1 MFARSWRNSRS
12 NLLFPLPLQIKR
24 TSSYSPPAAA
34 ARPESFISLCAQGRL
49 KEAIAVHFPFIQS
62 KPLLVSHLLKACV
75 ACCSLPMALQV
86 HSVAIA
92 AGWSNIKFISN
103 HLVIAYTKLGSF
115 ETALKVFDKMPQKNV
130 MSCNIIIGG
139 HIQNGE
145 LGPAMAVF
153 EEMGPKNSATWN
165 AVISGMIKFEQNEEG
180 LRLFHEMHENGIS
193 PDAYTLSSVQRGCA
207 GLKDLAK
214 GKQVHGYTVKSGLG
228 FDLVVI
234 NSTAHM
240 YMRCGCLQEGELVI
254 ELMPSRNLVAFNTLI
269 AGRVQNGFP
278 SGALDAYL
286 DMRRSGL
293 RPDKITFASLITSCS
308 DLSTLCQGQQI
319 HSEVVKAGVT
329 SVAAVNSSLISMYS
343 HCGCLDEAVRVFGE
357 KGAGEKDHV
366 LWSSMISAY
375 GFHGKG
381 KEAIGIFKEME
392 IDGIEANEVTFLSL
406 LYACSHCGLKD
417 EGFEFLDKMVNE
429 YGLKP
434 DAKHYTCLVDLLGRL
449 GRLEEAEGLVRS
461 MPVEVDAITWKT
473 LLSACKV
480 HKNADMAGR
489 ITEEIMKIDPRDSA
503 SYVLLSNAQASA
515 RRWQDVLE
523 VRRKMKGVMVKKEV
537 GISWVE
543 LKNEIHEFSVGDKSH
558 PMCEEIESC
567 LNDLMAEIR
576 ARGYVPNLGASLHDM
591 DLEENEYNLAHH
603 SEKLALAF
611 ALMSMP
617 SGVTIRIMKNLR
629 VCDDCHVAMKYV
641 SLVREREIILRDSS
655 RFHHFKNGDCS
666 CGDFW

>member
-1 MFARSWRNSRS
+1 MFARSLRNSPS
-12 NLLFPLPLQIKR
+12 NLLFPLPIQTKH
-24 TSSYSPPAAA
+24 TFSYSRPASAAA

-49 KEAIAVHFPFIQS
+49 KEAIAVHFPLIQS
-62 KPLLVSHLLKACV
+62 KPVLVSHLLKACI
-75 ACCSLPMALQV
+75 ACSSLPKALQV

-92 AGWSNIKFISN
+92 AGWSDIKFVSN
-103 HLVIAYTKLGSF
+103 HLVNAYTKLGSL
-115 ETALKVFDKMPQKNV
+115 ETALKVFDKMPHKNI
-130 MSCNIIIGG
+130 MSYNIIISG
-139 HIQNGE
+139 HIQNGQ
-145 LGPAMAVF
+145 LDLAMEVL
-153 EEMGPKNSATWN
+153 EEMGPRNIATWN
-165 AVISGMIKFEQNEEG
+165 AVIAGMIRFEQNEEG
-180 LRLFHEMHENGIS
+180 LRLFHKMHENGIS

-228 FDLVVI
+228 FDLAVGS
-234 NSTAHM
+234 STAHM
-240 YMRCGCLQEGELVI
+240 YMRCGCLQEGELLI
-254 ELMPSRNLVAFNTLI
+254 ELMTSRNLIAFNTLI
-269 AGRVQNGFP
+269 AGRVWNGFP

-286 DMRRSGL
+286 DMRTAGL

-308 DLSTLCQGQQI
+308 DLSTLSQGQQI

-343 HCGCLDEAVRVFGE
+343 HCGCLNEAVRVFEE
-357 KGAGEKDHV
+357 KGSGERDHV

-381 KEAIGIFKEME
+381 KEAMEIFKEME

-417 EGFEFLDKMVNE
+417 EGFEFIDKMVNE

-434 DAKHYTCLVDLLGRL
+434 DAKHYTCLVDLLGRS
-449 GRLEEAEGLVRS
+449 GRLEEAEGLIRS

-473 LLSACKV
+473 LLSACKI

-489 ITEEIMKIDPRDSA
+489 ITEEIIKLDPHDSA
-503 SYVLLSNAQASA
+503 SYVLLSNTQASA

-523 VRRKMKGVMVKKEV
+523 VRKKMNGIMVKKEL

-543 LKNEIHEFSVGDKSH
+543 LKNKFHIFSVGDKSH
-558 PMCEEIESC
+558 PMSEEIESC
-567 LNDLMAEIR
+567 LNDLMVEIR

-611 ALMSMP
+611 ALMSIP
-617 SGVTIRIMKNLR
+617 L
-629 VCDDCHVAMKYV
+629 
-641 SLVREREIILRDSS
+641 
-655 RFHHFKNGDCS
+655 
-666 CGDFW
+666 